1 MCRLDKHY
9 SGKYDKMSA
18 VPLLVELHNSF
29 GWIIRSFRI
38 GEKRGVA
45 ELNAAKFSAD
55 ALETACVC
63 DKKASA
69 LSNVARMAAD
79 AGIFA
84 MPTNP
89 CFLAFDQL

>member
-1 MCRLDKHY
+1 M
-9 SGKYDKMSA
+9 
-18 VPLLVELHNSF
+18 
-29 GWIIRSFRI
+29 
-38 GEKRGVA
+38 
-45 ELNAAKFSAD
+45 NAAKFSAD